1 MAELPGRVTRMTD
14 NLIRLK
20 IKRQASPTSVP
31 YWEEFAIPYVPGHN
45 VISVLMEIQKNPV
58 NARGE
63 KSTPVVWECNCL
75 EEVCGACTMLI
86 NGTVRQA
93 CSALID
99 KIGKTVTLEPVTKF
113 PVVRDLHVDRQKM
126 FDALKMVTAWI
137 PIDGTYDMGEGPR
150 MAPKDQEEGY
160 RIAKCMTC
168 GCCMEACPQY
178 NPRSTFLGPAPI
190 VQVRLF
196 NLHPTG
202 AMHKNGRLET
212 LMGEGGIAECGN
224 AQNCVRMCPKEV
236 PLTKTLAE
244 LNKDVN
250 RYGILGLLKK

>member
-1 MAELPGRVTRMTD
+1 MSDSP
-14 NLIRLK
+14 IRLK
-20 IKRQASPTSVP
+20 IKRQDTPASSP
-31 YWEEFAIPYVPGHN
+31 YWEEFVLPYAPGHN

-58 NARGE
+58 NSRGE
-63 KSTPVVWECNCL
+63 KTLPVVWECNCL
-75 EEVCGACTMLI
+75 EEICGACTMLI
-86 NGTVRQA
+86 NGSVRQA

-99 KIGKTVTLEPVTKF
+99 KIGRELTLAPVTKF
-113 PVVRDLHVDRQKM
+113 PVVRDLHVDRSKM
-126 FDALKMVTAWI
+126 FESLKKVGAWI
-137 PIDGTYDMGEGPR
+137 PIDGTHDMGDGPR

-160 RIAKCMTC
+160 RLAKCMTC

-178 NPRSTFLGPAPI
+178 NSRSTFLGPAPTA
-190 VQVRLF
+190 QVRLF

-202 AMHKNGRLET
+202 AMNRDERLET

-224 AQNCVRMCPKEV
+224 AQNCVRVCPKEV

-250 RYGILGLLKK
+250 LYGIFGMLKK

>member
-1 MAELPGRVTRMTD
+1 MSEKQ
-14 NLIRLK
+14 IRLK
-20 IKRQASPTSVP
+20 IKRQEKAGSEP
-31 YWEEFAIPYVPGHN
+31 YWEEFAIPYAPGHN
-45 VISVLMEIQKNPV
+45 IISLLMEIQKNPV

-63 KSTPVVWECNCL
+63 KTTPVVWECNCL
-75 EEVCGACTMLI
+75 EEICGACTMVI
-86 NGTVRQA
+86 NGRVRQA
-93 CSALID
+93 CSALVD
-99 KIGKTVTLEPVTKF
+99 DIGTEITLEPMTKF
-113 PVVRDLHVDRQKM
+113 PTVRDLHVDRQAM
-126 FDALKMVTAWI
+126 FEALKRVTAWI

-160 RIAKCMTC
+160 RLAKCMTC

-178 NPRSTFLGPAPI
+178 NSHSTFLGPSPI
-190 VQVRLF
+190 AQVRLF

-202 AMHKNGRLET
+202 VMHRNERLET
-212 LMGEGGIAECGN
+212 LMDEGGIAQCGN

-236 PLTKTLAE
+236 PITKTLAE

>member
-1 MAELPGRVTRMTD
+1 MRDKQIMLR
-14 NLIRLK
+14 
-20 IKRQASPTSVP
+20 IKRQATPASAP
-31 YWEEFAIPYVPGHN
+31 YWEEFAIPYAAGHN
-45 VISVLMEIQKNPV
+45 VISVLMEIQKNPL

-63 KSTPVVWECNCL
+63 KTNPVVWECNCL
-75 EEVCGACTMLI
+75 EEICGACTMLI
-86 NGTVRQA
+86 NGMVRQA

-99 KIGKTVTLEPVTKF
+99 KIGTELTLEPVTKF
-113 PVVRDLHVDRQKM
+113 PVVRDLHVDRSKM
-126 FDALKMVTAWI
+126 FDALKKVSAWI
-137 PIDGTYDMGEGPR
+137 PIDGTYDMGDGPR

-160 RIAKCMTC
+160 RLAKCMTC

-178 NPRSTFLGPAPI
+178 NTRSTFIGPAPTA
-190 VQVRLF
+190 QVRLF

-202 AMHKNGRLET
+202 AMNRNERLET

-224 AQNCVRMCPKEV
+224 AQNCVRVCPKEV

-250 RYGILGLLKK
+250 LYGIFGMLKK

>member
-1 MAELPGRVTRMTD
+1 MNEKP
-14 NLIRLK
+14 IRLR
-20 IKRQASPTSVP
+20 IKRQERADSAP
-31 YWEEFAIPYVPGHN
+31 YWEDFVVPYVQGHN
-45 VISVLMEIQKNPV
+45 VISVLQEIRKNPV
-58 NARGE
+58 NAKGHAT
-63 KSTPVVWECNCL
+63 TPVVWECNCL
-75 EEVCGACTMLI
+75 EEICGACTMLI

-99 KIGKTVTLEPVTKF
+99 QLGRDLTLEPITKF
-113 PVVRDLHVDRQKM
+113 PVIRDLHVDRGQM
-126 FDALKMVTAWI
+126 FEALKQVRAWI

-160 RIAKCMTC
+160 RLAKCMTC

-178 NPRSTFLGPAPI
+178 NPRSTFIGPAPI
-190 VQVRLF
+190 AQVRLF

-202 AMHKNGRLET
+202 AMHRNERLET
-212 LMGEGGIAECGN
+212 LMEEGGIAECGN
-224 AQNCVRMCPKEV
+224 AQNCVRVCPKEV

-250 RYGILGLLKK
+250 LHGIFGMLKK

>member
-1 MAELPGRVTRMTD
+1 MSDKP
-14 NLIRLK
+14 IRLK
-20 IKRQASPTSVP
+20 IKRQNTPDSSP
-31 YWEEFAIPYVPGHN
+31 YWEEFSVPYTPGHN

-58 NARGE
+58 NSRGE
-63 KSTPVVWECNCL
+63 KTSPVVWECNCL

-86 NGTVRQA
+86 NGGVRQA

-99 KIGKTVTLEPVTKF
+99 KIGRELTLEPITKF
-113 PVVRDLHVDRQKM
+113 PVVRDLHVDRGKM
-126 FDALKMVTAWI
+126 FEALKKVGAWI

-160 RIAKCMTC
+160 RLAKCMTC

-178 NPRSTFLGPAPI
+178 NSRSSFIGPAPT

-202 AMHKNGRLET
+202 AMNRSERLET
-212 LMGEGGIAECGN
+212 LMGKGGIAECGN
-224 AQNCVRMCPKEV
+224 AQNCVRVCPKEV

-244 LNKDVN
+244 LNKDVDL
-250 RYGILGLLKK
+250 YAIFGMLKK

>member
-1 MAELPGRVTRMTD
+1 MSDRP
-14 NLIRLK
+14 IRLK
-20 IKRQASPTSVP
+20 IKRQDTPASSP
-31 YWEEFAIPYVPGHN
+31 YWEEFVLPYAPGHN

-58 NARGE
+58 NSRGE
-63 KSTPVVWECNCL
+63 KTLPVVWECNCL
-75 EEVCGACTMLI
+75 EEICGACTMLI
-86 NGTVRQA
+86 NGSVRQA

-99 KIGKTVTLEPVTKF
+99 KIGRELTLAPVTKF
-113 PVVRDLHVDRQKM
+113 PVVRDLHVDRSKM
-126 FDALKMVTAWI
+126 FESLKKVGAWI
-137 PIDGTYDMGEGPR
+137 PIDGTHDMGDGPR

-160 RIAKCMTC
+160 RLAKCMTC

-178 NPRSTFLGPAPI
+178 NSRSTFLGPAPTA
-190 VQVRLF
+190 QVRLF

-202 AMHKNGRLET
+202 AMNRDERLET

-224 AQNCVRMCPKEV
+224 AQNCVRVCPKEV

-250 RYGILGLLKK
+250 LYGIFGMLKK

>member
-1 MAELPGRVTRMTD
+1 MSEKQ
-14 NLIRLK
+14 IKLK
-20 IKRQASPTSVP
+20 IRRQETPTSAP
-31 YWEEFAIPYVPGHN
+31 YWEEFVVPYAPGHN
-45 VISVLMEIQKNPV
+45 VISVLMEIQKKPV
-58 NARGE
+58 NAKGE
-63 KSTPVVWECNCL
+63 KTTPVVWECNCM
-75 EEVCGACTMLI
+75 EEICGACTMLI
-86 NGTVRQA
+86 NGSVKQA

-99 KIGKTVTLEPVTKF
+99 TVGTELTLAPVSKF

-126 FDALKMVTAWI
+126 FDALKRVSAWI

-160 RIAKCMTC
+160 QLAKCMTC

-178 NPRSTFLGPAPI
+178 SPRSTFLGPSPI
-190 VQVRLF
+190 SQVRLF

-202 AMHKNGRLET
+202 AMNKTERLEV
-212 LMGEGGIAECGN
+212 LMEEGGIAECGN
-224 AQNCVRMCPKEV
+224 AQNCVRVCPKEV

-250 RYGILGLLKK
+250 LHGIFGFLKK

>member
-1 MAELPGRVTRMTD
+1 MEDSSMAEKQ
-14 NLIRLK
+14 IRLK
-20 IKRQASPTSVP
+20 IKRQDTPASVP
-31 YWEEFAIPYVPGHN
+31 YWEVFVIPYVPGHN
-45 VISVLMEIQKNPV
+45 VISVLMEIQKNPI
-58 NARGE
+58 NAHGL
-63 KSTPVVWECNCL
+63 KTTPVVWECNCL
-75 EEVCGACTMLI
+75 EEICGACTMLI
-86 NGTVRQA
+86 NGSVRQA

-99 KIGKTVTLEPVTKF
+99 QVGTELTLEPVSKF

-126 FDALKMVTAWI
+126 FDALKRVKAWI

-150 MAPKDQEEGY
+150 MSSKNQDEGY
-160 RIAKCMTC
+160 HLAKCMTC

-202 AMHKNGRLET
+202 SMNRSERLEV
-212 LMGEGGIAECGN
+212 LMDEGGIAECGN
-224 AQNCVRMCPKEV
+224 AQNCVRVCPKDV

-250 RYGILGLLKK
+250 LHGIFGFLKK